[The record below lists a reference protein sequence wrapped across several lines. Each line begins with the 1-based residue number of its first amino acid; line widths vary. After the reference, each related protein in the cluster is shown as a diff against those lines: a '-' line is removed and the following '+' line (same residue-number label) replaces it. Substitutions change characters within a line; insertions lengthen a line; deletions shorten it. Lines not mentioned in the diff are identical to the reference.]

1 MKYEYYIK
9 ILSLNFQKI
18 SIFSFINKLLKLK
31 RIIKLILYQFKNII
45 ITQEMDILEPQAKVF
60 KMVGPVLTKQSVSE
74 ARQNVN
80 KRIEFIN
87 GEM

>member
-45 ITQEMDILEPQAKVF
+45 IT
-60 KMVGPVLTKQSVSE
+60 
-74 ARQNVN
+74 
-80 KRIEFIN
+80 
-87 GEM
+87 